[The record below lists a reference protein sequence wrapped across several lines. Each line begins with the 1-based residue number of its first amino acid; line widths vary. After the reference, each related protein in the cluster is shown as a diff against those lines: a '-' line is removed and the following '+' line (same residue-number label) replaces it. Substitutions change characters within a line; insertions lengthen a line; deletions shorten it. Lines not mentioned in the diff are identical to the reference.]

1 MDRIIASE
9 RIASVIKPDSITVLQ
24 GDFLATHVALDK
36 LYLLDKFEPNSSEK
50 SFSERKNYSEEE
62 IYKQYICNPENRHQF
77 IAVYGKSG
85 TGKSHLIRWF
95 ETRFEQEKPEN
106 EVILFIRRS
115 DNTLKGTIRQLLE
128 KPEVQEIANR
138 EVYERLVRASASVD
152 EEKLKDMIYH
162 NFIIE
167 IAHDDS
173 SHSVELTNVKRKRL
187 EALLNNEVMHSRLM
201 ESNGPIDRM
210 YSKVAETTKL
220 VDRDTVA
227 EFRAEDFYISADFYE
242 EMLSAGADRKS
253 EQMARELMADE
264 SGPEEAVKLAAYLN
278 QFVNDVIQRC
288 AGIEPGDFRQIFQD
302 IRKELYRL
310 GKNLTLF
317 IEDVTSFTGVDDA
330 LLDALIV
337 EHTGMNEGEHL
348 CRISSIVGTT
358 NDYLQNNFR
367 DNHKDRITKCVYIP
381 TDAMSEAGLFEFVG
395 RYLNVMSLPESVVSD
410 WAKNQARPEDYPV
423 HEVKEGTA
431 WEVVEIADGKK
442 LCLYPFTKN
451 SIRYL
456 YNEDLREGFRTPRY
470 IIRDLIE
477 PVVTDILNNPMAF
490 PSGKYTIGGVNQ
502 NLLIAVDRQITDEI
516 QKKRLIAF
524 LCIWGNGQPDQY
536 TENGVTYISGIRKEI
551 LEELNLPVI
560 TFTEVSAPKREATTE
575 GESKKRTAALPEKKE
590 PETATSVTAE
600 IQEKVGAATDAL
612 MQWSGGR
619 KIDISANVGISGV
632 LRAAVEDMNAFL
644 FSAIDWQAEGI
655 SMDHVNK
662 VKKSAVKIIALENQT
677 KGMGLYYMPANIESV
692 IVIGAFVRWRQY
704 GKSSWNYEPDADC
717 DAYFVTSWAHKIH
730 RTFVD
735 LVRAETKEKVP
746 YIDAA
751 MMTEIYRMILCGEVQ
766 GQTLRSFSMQTLLE
780 SSCKKVPGNT
790 SHSRE
795 WLDLASLVARDGE
808 TMHETVRQYFNIVQ
822 GGGGSI
828 VVLNE
833 PAFNEKLSRLK
844 NKKLQIP
851 EEKLN
856 LEDPVKLRRD
866 VYAKAKD
873 IMDRVDKVAQ
883 KELEKA
889 YLILQDIYECYGCNE
904 IEEDDINDFVETTGQ
919 FYAEAN
925 NSRINIQAITQQID
939 AIKKT
944 AKQIAKAI
952 RLVEDAR
959 EATDALT
966 ILLTFSGDPISRLI
980 PFQELLK
987 RVKSTA
993 QTVQTKV
1000 AERMAA
1006 LGETDSAISAT
1017 DRYYA
1022 ENVVISKWKEFLE
1035 RGEDDE

>member
-1 MDRIIASE
+1 
-9 RIASVIKPDSITVLQ
+9 
-24 GDFLATHVALDK
+24 
-36 LYLLDKFEPNSSEK
+36 
-50 SFSERKNYSEEE
+50 
-62 IYKQYICNPENRHQF
+62 
-77 IAVYGKSG
+77 
-85 TGKSHLIRWF
+85 
-95 ETRFEQEKPEN
+95 
-106 EVILFIRRS
+106 
-115 DNTLKGTIRQLLE
+115 
-128 KPEVQEIANR
+128 
-138 EVYERLVRASASVD
+138 
-152 EEKLKDMIYH
+152 
-162 NFIIE
+162 
-167 IAHDDS
+167 
-173 SHSVELTNVKRKRL
+173 
-187 EALLNNEVMHSRLM
+187 
-201 ESNGPIDRM
+201 
-210 YSKVAETTKL
+210 
-220 VDRDTVA
+220 
-227 EFRAEDFYISADFYE
+227 
-242 EMLSAGADRKS
+242 
-253 EQMARELMADE
+253 
-264 SGPEEAVKLAAYLN
+264 
-278 QFVNDVIQRC
+278 
-288 AGIEPGDFRQIFQD
+288 
-302 IRKELYRL
+302 
-310 GKNLTLF
+310 
-317 IEDVTSFTGVDDA
+317 
-330 LLDALIV
+330 
-337 EHTGMNEGEHL
+337 MNEGEHL

-423 HEVKEGTA
+423 HEVKEGAA
-431 WEVVEIADGKK
+431 WEFVEIADGKK

-456 YNEDLREGFRTPRY
+456 YNEKLSVGFRTPRY

-477 PVVTDILNNPMAF
+477 PIVTDILNNPMDF
-490 PSGKYTIGGVNQ
+490 PSGKYTAGADPTIA
-502 NLLIAVDRQITDEI
+502 NLIRSQVKDVKQRE
-516 QKKRLIAF
+516 RLRAF

-536 TENGVTYISGIRKEI
+536 TEDGITYISGIRKDI
-551 LEELNLPVI
+551 LEELNLPI
-560 TFTEVSAPKREATTE
+560 ISLTEVSAPQQEAATVV
-575 GESKKRTAALPEKKE
+575 ESKKSTVILPEKRE
-590 PETATSVTAE
+590 PEVVTSVSAQM
-600 IQEKVGAATDAL
+600 QEKVGAATDAL
-612 MQWSGGR
+612 MQWSSGK
-619 KIDISANVGISGV
+619 KIDVSANVGTSGV
-632 LRAAVEDMNAFL
+632 LRAALEDMNAFL
-644 FSAIDWQAEGI
+644 FSAIDWRAEGI

-662 VKKSAVKIIALENQT
+662 VKKSSVKIVALENQT
-677 KGMGLYYMPANIESV
+677 KGTGLYYMPADIESV

-704 GKSSWNYEPDADC
+704 GKSSWNYEPDADR

-730 RTFVD
+730 RTFVE

-889 YLILQDIYECYGCNE
+889 YLILQDIYECYGCDE

>member
-1 MDRIIASE
+1 MDRI
-9 RIASVIKPDSITVLQ
+9 IASVIKPDSITVLQ

-264 SGPEEAVKLAAYLN
+264 SGPEEAAKLAAYLN

-367 DNHKDRITKCVYIP
+367 DNHKDRITKCIYIP
-381 TDAMSEAGLFEFVG
+381 TDAMSEASLFEFVG

-410 WAKNQARPEDYPV
+410 WAKNQARSEDYPV
-423 HEVKEGTA
+423 HEVKEGAA
-431 WEVVEIADGKK
+431 WEFVEIADGKK

-456 YNEDLREGFRTPRY
+456 YNEKLSVGFRTPRY

-477 PVVTDILNNPMAF
+477 PIVTDILNNPMDF
-490 PSGKYTIGGVNQ
+490 PSGKYTAGADPTIA
-502 NLLIAVDRQITDEI
+502 NLIRSQVKDVKQRE
-516 QKKRLIAF
+516 RLRAF

-536 TENGVTYISGIRKEI
+536 TEDGVTYISGIRKDI
-551 LEELNLPVI
+551 LEELNLPI
-560 TFTEVSAPKREATTE
+560 ISFTEVSAPQQEAATVV
-575 GESKKRTAALPEKKE
+575 ESKKSTVILPEKRE
-590 PETATSVTAE
+590 PEVVTSVSAQM
-600 IQEKVGAATDAL
+600 QEKVGAATDAL
-612 MQWSGGR
+612 MQWSSGK
-619 KIDISANVGISGV
+619 KIDVSANVGTSGV
-632 LRAAVEDMNAFL
+632 LRAALEDMNAFL

-662 VKKSAVKIIALENQT
+662 VKKSSVKIVALENQT
-677 KGMGLYYMPANIESV
+677 KGTGLYYMPADIESV

-704 GKSSWNYEPDADC
+704 GKSSWNYEPDADR

-730 RTFVD
+730 RTFVE

-889 YLILQDIYECYGCNE
+889 YLILQDIYECYGCDE

>member
-36 LYLLDKFEPNSSEK
+36 LYLLDKFEYTPSEK
-50 SFSERKNYSEEE
+50 KNYSEEE
-62 IYKQYICNPENRHQF
+62 VYQKYICNPENRHQF

-264 SGPEEAVKLAAYLN
+264 SGPEEAAKLAVYLN

-423 HEVKEGTA
+423 HEVKEGAA
-431 WEVVEIADGKK
+431 WEFVEIADGKK

-456 YNEDLREGFRTPRY
+456 YNEKLSVGFRTPRY

-477 PVVTDILNNPMAF
+477 PIVTDILNNPMDF
-490 PSGKYTIGGVNQ
+490 PSGKYTAGADPTIA
-502 NLLIAVDRQITDEI
+502 NLIRSQVKDVKQRE
-516 QKKRLIAF
+516 RLRAF

-536 TENGVTYISGIRKEI
+536 TEDGVTYISGIRKDI
-551 LEELNLPVI
+551 LEELNLPI
-560 TFTEVSAPKREATTE
+560 ISLTEVSAPQQEAATVV
-575 GESKKRTAALPEKKE
+575 ESKKSTVILPEKRE
-590 PETATSVTAE
+590 PEVVTSVSAQM
-600 IQEKVGAATDAL
+600 QEKVGAATDAL
-612 MQWSGGR
+612 MQWSSGK
-619 KIDISANVGISGV
+619 KIDVSANVGTSGV
-632 LRAAVEDMNAFL
+632 LRAALEDMNAFL

-662 VKKSAVKIIALENQT
+662 VKKTSVKIVALENQT
-677 KGMGLYYMPANIESV
+677 KGTGLYYMPADIESV

-704 GKSSWNYEPDADC
+704 GKSSWNYEPDADR

-730 RTFVD
+730 RTFVE

-889 YLILQDIYECYGCNE
+889 YLILQDIYECYGCDE

>member
-36 LYLLDKFEPNSSEK
+36 LYLLDKFEYTPSEK
-50 SFSERKNYSEEE
+50 KNYSEEE
-62 IYKQYICNPENRHQF
+62 VYQKYICNPENRHQF

-264 SGPEEAVKLAAYLN
+264 SGPEEAAKLAAYLN

-367 DNHKDRITKCVYIP
+367 DNHKDRITKCIYIP
-381 TDAMSEAGLFEFVG
+381 TDAMSEASLFEFVG

-423 HEVKEGTA
+423 HEVKEGAA
-431 WEVVEIADGKK
+431 WEFVEIADGKK

-456 YNEDLREGFRTPRY
+456 YNEKLSVGFRTPRY

-477 PVVTDILNNPMAF
+477 PIVTDILNNPMDF
-490 PSGKYTIGGVNQ
+490 PSGKYTAGADPTIA
-502 NLLIAVDRQITDEI
+502 NLIRSQVKDVKQRE
-516 QKKRLIAF
+516 RLRAF

-536 TENGVTYISGIRKEI
+536 TEDGVTYISGIRKDI
-551 LEELNLPVI
+551 LEELNLPI
-560 TFTEVSAPKREATTE
+560 ISLTEVSAPQQEAATVV
-575 GESKKRTAALPEKKE
+575 ESKKSTVILPEKRE
-590 PETATSVTAE
+590 PEVVTSVSAQM
-600 IQEKVGAATDAL
+600 QEKVGAATDAL
-612 MQWSGGR
+612 MQWSSGK
-619 KIDISANVGISGV
+619 KIDVSANVGTSGV
-632 LRAAVEDMNAFL
+632 LRAALEDMNAFL

-662 VKKSAVKIIALENQT
+662 VKKSSVKIVALENQT
-677 KGMGLYYMPANIESV
+677 KGTGLYYMPADIESV

-704 GKSSWNYEPDADC
+704 GKSSWNYEPDADR

-730 RTFVD
+730 RTFVE

-889 YLILQDIYECYGCNE
+889 YLILQDIYECYGCDE

>member
-36 LYLLDKFEPNSSEK
+36 LYLLDKFEYTPSEK
-50 SFSERKNYSEEE
+50 KNYSEEE
-62 IYKQYICNPENRHQF
+62 VYQKYICNPENRHQF

-264 SGPEEAVKLAAYLN
+264 SGPEEAAKLAVYLN

-423 HEVKEGTA
+423 HEVKEGAA
-431 WEVVEIADGKK
+431 WEFVEIADGKK

-456 YNEDLREGFRTPRY
+456 YNEKLSVGFRTPRY

-477 PVVTDILNNPMAF
+477 PIVTDILNNPMDF
-490 PSGKYTIGGVNQ
+490 PSGKYTAGADPTIA
-502 NLLIAVDRQITDEI
+502 NLIRSQVKDVKQRE
-516 QKKRLIAF
+516 RLRAF

-536 TENGVTYISGIRKEI
+536 TEDGVTYISGIRKDI
-551 LEELNLPVI
+551 LEELNLPI
-560 TFTEVSAPKREATTE
+560 ISLTEVSAPQQEAATVV
-575 GESKKRTAALPEKKE
+575 ESKKSTVILPEKRE
-590 PETATSVTAE
+590 PEVVTSVSAQM
-600 IQEKVGAATDAL
+600 QEKVGAATDAL
-612 MQWSGGR
+612 MQWSSGK
-619 KIDISANVGISGV
+619 KIDVSANVGTSGV
-632 LRAAVEDMNAFL
+632 LRAALEDMNAFL

-662 VKKSAVKIIALENQT
+662 VKKSSVKIVALENQT
-677 KGMGLYYMPANIESV
+677 KGTGLYYMPADIESV

-704 GKSSWNYEPDADC
+704 GKSSWNYEPDADR

-730 RTFVD
+730 RTFVE

-889 YLILQDIYECYGCNE
+889 YLILQDIYECYGCDE

>member
-36 LYLLDKFEPNSSEK
+36 LYLLDKFEYTPSEK
-50 SFSERKNYSEEE
+50 KNYSEEE
-62 IYKQYICNPENRHQF
+62 VYQKYICNPENRHQF

-264 SGPEEAVKLAAYLN
+264 SGPEEAAKLAVYLN

-423 HEVKEGTA
+423 HEVKEGAA
-431 WEVVEIADGKK
+431 WEFVEIADGKK

-456 YNEDLREGFRTPRY
+456 YNEKLSVGFRTPRY

-477 PVVTDILNNPMAF
+477 PIVTDILNNPMDF
-490 PSGKYTIGGVNQ
+490 PSGKYTAGADPTIA
-502 NLLIAVDRQITDEI
+502 NLIRSQVKDVKQRE
-516 QKKRLIAF
+516 RLRAF

-536 TENGVTYISGIRKEI
+536 TEDGVTYISGIRKDI
-551 LEELNLPVI
+551 LEELNLPI
-560 TFTEVSAPKREATTE
+560 ISLTEVSAPQQEAATVV
-575 GESKKRTAALPEKKE
+575 ESKKSTVILPEKRE
-590 PETATSVTAE
+590 PEVVTSVSAQM
-600 IQEKVGAATDAL
+600 QEKVGAATDAL
-612 MQWSGGR
+612 MQWSSGK
-619 KIDISANVGISGV
+619 KIDVSANVGTSGV
-632 LRAAVEDMNAFL
+632 LRAALEDMNAFS

-662 VKKSAVKIIALENQT
+662 VKKSSVKIVALENQT
-677 KGMGLYYMPANIESV
+677 KGTGLYYMPADIESV

-704 GKSSWNYEPDADC
+704 GKSSWNYEPDADR

-730 RTFVD
+730 RTFVE

-889 YLILQDIYECYGCNE
+889 YLILQDIYECYGCDE

>member
-36 LYLLDKFEPNSSEK
+36 LCLLDKFEYTPSEK
-50 SFSERKNYSEEE
+50 KNYSEEE

-490 PSGKYTIGGVNQ
+490 PSGKYT
-502 NLLIAVDRQITDEI
+502 DR
-516 QKKRLIAF
+516 
-524 LCIWGNGQPDQY
+524 W
-536 TENGVTYISGIRKEI
+536 
-551 LEELNLPVI
+551 
-560 TFTEVSAPKREATTE
+560 
-575 GESKKRTAALPEKKE
+575 SKSKP
-590 PETATSVTAE
+590 S
-600 IQEKVGAATDAL
+600 
-612 MQWSGGR
+612 
-619 KIDISANVGISGV
+619 
-632 LRAAVEDMNAFL
+632 
-644 FSAIDWQAEGI
+644 
-655 SMDHVNK
+655 
-662 VKKSAVKIIALENQT
+662 
-677 KGMGLYYMPANIESV
+677 Y
-692 IVIGAFVRWRQY
+692 
-704 GKSSWNYEPDADC
+704 
-717 DAYFVTSWAHKIH
+717 
-730 RTFVD
+730 
-735 LVRAETKEKVP
+735 
-746 YIDAA
+746 
-751 MMTEIYRMILCGEVQ
+751 CG
-766 GQTLRSFSMQTLLE
+766 
-780 SSCKKVPGNT
+780 
-790 SHSRE
+790 
-795 WLDLASLVARDGE
+795 
-808 TMHETVRQYFNIVQ
+808 
-822 GGGGSI
+822 
-828 VVLNE
+828 
-833 PAFNEKLSRLK
+833 
-844 NKKLQIP
+844 
-851 EEKLN
+851 
-856 LEDPVKLRRD
+856 
-866 VYAKAKD
+866 
-873 IMDRVDKVAQ
+873 
-883 KELEKA
+883 
-889 YLILQDIYECYGCNE
+889 
-904 IEEDDINDFVETTGQ
+904 
-919 FYAEAN
+919 
-925 NSRINIQAITQQID
+925 
-939 AIKKT
+939 
-944 AKQIAKAI
+944 
-952 RLVEDAR
+952 
-959 EATDALT
+959 
-966 ILLTFSGDPISRLI
+966 
-980 PFQELLK
+980 
-987 RVKSTA
+987 
-993 QTVQTKV
+993 
-1000 AERMAA
+1000 
-1006 LGETDSAISAT
+1006 
-1017 DRYYA
+1017 
-1022 ENVVISKWKEFLE
+1022 
-1035 RGEDDE
+1035 

>member
-36 LYLLDKFEPNSSEK
+36 LYLLDKFEYTPSEK
-50 SFSERKNYSEEE
+50 KNYSEEE

-264 SGPEEAVKLAAYLN
+264 SGPEEAAKLAVYLN

-423 HEVKEGTA
+423 HEVKEGAA
-431 WEVVEIADGKK
+431 WEFVEIADGKK

-456 YNEDLREGFRTPRY
+456 YNEKLSVGFRTPRY

-477 PVVTDILNNPMAF
+477 PIVTDILNNPMDF
-490 PSGKYTIGGVNQ
+490 PSGKYTAGADPTIA
-502 NLLIAVDRQITDEI
+502 NLIRSQVKDVKQRE
-516 QKKRLIAF
+516 RLRAF

-536 TENGVTYISGIRKEI
+536 TEDGVTYISGIRKDI
-551 LEELNLPVI
+551 LEELNLPI
-560 TFTEVSAPKREATTE
+560 ISLTEVSAPQQEAATVV
-575 GESKKRTAALPEKKE
+575 ESKKSTVILPEKRE
-590 PETATSVTAE
+590 PEVVTSVSAQM
-600 IQEKVGAATDAL
+600 QEKVGVATDAL
-612 MQWSGGR
+612 MQWSSGK
-619 KIDISANVGISGV
+619 KIDVSANVGTSGV
-632 LRAAVEDMNAFL
+632 LRAALEDMNAFL

-662 VKKSAVKIIALENQT
+662 VKKSSVKIVALENQT
-677 KGMGLYYMPANIESV
+677 KGTGLYYMPADIESV

-704 GKSSWNYEPDADC
+704 GKSSWNYEPDADR

-730 RTFVD
+730 RTFVE

-844 NKKLQIP
+844 NKKLQIL

-889 YLILQDIYECYGCNE
+889 YLILQDIYECYGCDE

-966 ILLTFSGDPISRLI
+966 ILLAFSGDPISRLI

>member
-24 GDFLATHVALDK
+24 GDFLATHVALDR
-36 LYLLDKFEPNSSEK
+36 LYLLDKFEPNSAEK
-50 SFSERKNYSEEE
+50 SFYERRSYPEEE
-62 IYKQYICNPENRHQF
+62 VYQRYICNPENRHQF

-264 SGPEEAVKLAAYLN
+264 SGPEEAAKLAAYLN

-367 DNHKDRITKCVYIP
+367 DNHKDRITKCIYIP
-381 TDAMSEAGLFEFVG
+381 TDAMSEASLFEFVG

-423 HEVKEGTA
+423 HEVKEGAA
-431 WEVVEIADGKK
+431 WEFVEIADGKK

-456 YNEDLREGFRTPRY
+456 YNEKLSVGFRTPRY

-477 PVVTDILNNPMAF
+477 PIVTDILNNPMDF
-490 PSGKYTIGGVNQ
+490 PSGKYTAGADPTIA
-502 NLLIAVDRQITDEI
+502 NLIRSQVEDVKQRE
-516 QKKRLIAF
+516 RLRAF

-536 TENGVTYISGIRKEI
+536 TEDGVTYISGIRKDV
-551 LEELNLPVI
+551 LEELNLPII
-560 TFTEVSAPKREATTE
+560 TFTEVSSPKREAATVVE
-575 GESKKRTAALPEKKE
+575 FKKSTPTLPEKKE

-600 IQEKVGAATDAL
+600 AQEKISAATDAL
-612 MQWSGGR
+612 MQWSGGK
-619 KIDISANVGISGV
+619 KIDVSANVGTSGV
-632 LRAAVEDMNAFL
+632 LRTALEDMNAFL

-662 VKKSAVKIIALENQT
+662 VKKSSVKIVALENQT
-677 KGMGLYYMPANIESV
+677 KGTGLYYMPADIESV
-692 IVIGAFVRWRQY
+692 IIIGAFVRWRQY
-704 GKSSWNYEPDADC
+704 GKSSWNYEPDADR

-730 RTFVD
+730 RTFVE

-751 MMTEIYRMILCGEVQ
+751 MMTEIYRMILCGEIQ
-766 GQTLRSFSMQTLLE
+766 AQTLRSVSIQTLME

-795 WLDLASLVARDGE
+795 WLDLASLTARDGE
-808 TMHETVRQYFNIVQ
+808 VMHATVQKYFNIIQ
-822 GGGGSI
+822 GDSGGSI

-889 YLILQDIYECYGCNE
+889 HLILQDIYECYGCDE
-904 IEEDDINDFVETTGQ
+904 IEEDDITDFVETTGQ

-966 ILLTFSGDPISRLI
+966 ILLAFSGDPISRLI

>member
-36 LYLLDKFEPNSSEK
+36 LYLLDKFEYTPSEK
-50 SFSERKNYSEEE
+50 KNFSEEE
-62 IYKQYICNPENRHQF
+62 VYQKYICNPENRHQF

-264 SGPEEAVKLAAYLN
+264 SGPEEAAKLAAYLN

-367 DNHKDRITKCVYIP
+367 DNHKDRITKCIYIP
-381 TDAMSEAGLFEFVG
+381 TDAMSEASLFEFVG

-423 HEVKEGTA
+423 HEVKEGAA
-431 WEVVEIADGKK
+431 WEFVEVADGKK

-456 YNEDLREGFRTPRY
+456 YNEDLRKGHQTPRY

-477 PVVTDILNNPMAF
+477 PVVTDILNNPMTF
-490 PSGKYTIGGVNQ
+490 PSREYTKGKANQ
-502 NLLIAVDRQITDEI
+502 DLLSAIDRQITDGTQEN
-516 QKKRLIAF
+516 RLIAF

-536 TENGVTYISGIRKEI
+536 TKDGVTYISGIRKDI
-551 LEELNLPVI
+551 LEELNLPI
-560 TFTEVSAPKREATTE
+560 ISLTEVSAPQREAATVV
-575 GESKKRTAALPEKKE
+575 ESKKSTVVLPERKE
-590 PETATSVTAE
+590 PEVATSVNVQT
-600 IQEKVGAATDAL
+600 QEKVGAATDAL
-612 MQWSGGR
+612 MQWSSGK
-619 KIDISANVGISGV
+619 KIDVSANVGTSGV
-632 LRAAVEDMNAFL
+632 LRAALEDMNAFL

-662 VKKSAVKIIALENQT
+662 VKKSSVKIVALENQT
-677 KGMGLYYMPANIESV
+677 KGTGLYYMPADIESV
-692 IVIGAFVRWRQY
+692 IIIGAFVRWRQY
-704 GKSSWNYEPDADC
+704 GKSSWNYEPDADR

-730 RTFVD
+730 RTFVE

-751 MMTEIYRMILCGEVQ
+751 MMTEIYRMILCGEIQ
-766 GQTLRSFSMQTLLE
+766 AQTLRSVSIQTLME

-795 WLDLASLVARDGE
+795 WLDLASLTARDGE
-808 TMHETVRQYFNIVQ
+808 VMHATVQKYFNIIQ
-822 GGGGSI
+822 GDSGGSI

-833 PAFNEKLSRLK
+833 PAFNKKLSRLK

-889 YLILQDIYECYGCNE
+889 YLILQDIYECYGCDE

-939 AIKKT
+939 AVKKT

-966 ILLTFSGDPISRLI
+966 ILLAFSSDPISRLI

-1006 LGETDSAISAT
+1006 LGETDSAISAA
-1017 DRYYA
+1017 DRYCA
-1022 ENVVISKWKEFLE
+1022 ENMVISKWKEFLE

>member
-36 LYLLDKFEPNSSEK
+36 LYLLDKFEYTPSEK
-50 SFSERKNYSEEE
+50 KNYSEEE
-62 IYKQYICNPENRHQF
+62 VYQKYICNPENRHQF

-138 EVYERLVRASASVD
+138 EVYERLVRASDSVD

-264 SGPEEAVKLAAYLN
+264 SGPEEAAKLAVYLN

-423 HEVKEGTA
+423 HEVKEGAA
-431 WEVVEIADGKK
+431 WEFVEIADGKK

-456 YNEDLREGFRTPRY
+456 YNEKLSVGFRTPRY

-477 PVVTDILNNPMAF
+477 PIVTDILNNPMDF
-490 PSGKYTIGGVNQ
+490 PSGKYTAGADPTIA
-502 NLLIAVDRQITDEI
+502 NLIRSQVKDVKQRE
-516 QKKRLIAF
+516 RLRAF

-536 TENGVTYISGIRKEI
+536 TEDGITYISGIRKDI
-551 LEELNLPVI
+551 LEELNLPI
-560 TFTEVSAPKREATTE
+560 ISLTEVSAPQREAATVV
-575 GESKKRTAALPEKKE
+575 ESKKSTVVLPEKRE
-590 PETATSVTAE
+590 PEVVTSVSAQM
-600 IQEKVGAATDAL
+600 QEKVGAATDAL
-612 MQWSGGR
+612 MQWSSGK
-619 KIDISANVGISGV
+619 KIDVSANVGTSGV
-632 LRAAVEDMNAFL
+632 LRAALEDMNAFL

-662 VKKSAVKIIALENQT
+662 VKKSSVKIVALENQS
-677 KGMGLYYMPANIESV
+677 KGTGLYYMPADIESV

-704 GKSSWNYEPDADC
+704 GKSSWNYEPDADR

-730 RTFVD
+730 RTFVE

-889 YLILQDIYECYGCNE
+889 YLILQDIYECYGCDE

-939 AIKKT
+939 AVKKT

-966 ILLTFSGDPISRLI
+966 ILLAFSGDPISRLI

>member
-1 MDRIIASE
+1 M
-9 RIASVIKPDSITVLQ
+9 
-24 GDFLATHVALDK
+24 
-36 LYLLDKFEPNSSEK
+36 
-50 SFSERKNYSEEE
+50 
-62 IYKQYICNPENRHQF
+62 
-77 IAVYGKSG
+77 
-85 TGKSHLIRWF
+85 
-95 ETRFEQEKPEN
+95 
-106 EVILFIRRS
+106 
-115 DNTLKGTIRQLLE
+115 
-128 KPEVQEIANR
+128 
-138 EVYERLVRASASVD
+138 
-152 EEKLKDMIYH
+152 
-162 NFIIE
+162 
-167 IAHDDS
+167 
-173 SHSVELTNVKRKRL
+173 
-187 EALLNNEVMHSRLM
+187 
-201 ESNGPIDRM
+201 
-210 YSKVAETTKL
+210 
-220 VDRDTVA
+220 A
-227 EFRAEDFYISADFYE
+227 EFRAEDFYISADFYD

-264 SGPEEAVKLAAYLN
+264 SGPEEAAKLAAYLN

-358 NDYLQNNFR
+358 HDYLQNNFR

-381 TDAMSEAGLFEFVG
+381 TDAMSEASLFEFVG

-423 HEVKEGTA
+423 HEVKEGAA
-431 WEVVEIADGKK
+431 WEFVEIADGKR

-477 PVVTDILNNPMAF
+477 PVVTDILNNPMDF
-490 PSGKYTIGGVNQ
+490 PSGKYTAGADPTIA
-502 NLLIAVDRQITDEI
+502 NLIRSQVEDVKQRE
-516 QKKRLIAF
+516 RLRAF

-536 TENGVTYISGIRKEI
+536 TEDGVTYISGIRKDI
-551 LEELNLPVI
+551 LEELNLPI
-560 TFTEVSAPKREATTE
+560 ISLTDVSAPQQEAATVV
-575 GESKKRTAALPEKKE
+575 ESKKSTVILPEKRE
-590 PETATSVTAE
+590 PEVVTSVSAQM
-600 IQEKVGAATDAL
+600 QEKVGAATDAL
-612 MQWSGGR
+612 MQWSSGK
-619 KIDISANVGISGV
+619 KIDVSANVGTSGV
-632 LRAAVEDMNAFL
+632 LRAALEDMNTFL

-662 VKKSAVKIIALENQT
+662 VKKSSVKIVALENQT
-677 KGMGLYYMPANIESV
+677 KGTGLYYMPADIESV

-704 GKSSWNYEPDADC
+704 GKSSWNYEPDADR

-730 RTFVD
+730 RTFVE

-795 WLDLASLVARDGE
+795 WLDLVSLVARDGE

-873 IMDRVDKVAQ
+873 VMDRVDKVAQ

-889 YLILQDIYECYGCNE
+889 YLILQDIYECYGCDE
-904 IEEDDINDFVETTGQ
+904 IEEDDINDFVETTGR

-939 AIKKT
+939 AVKKT

-966 ILLTFSGDPISRLI
+966 ILLAFSGDPISRLI

-1022 ENVVISKWKEFLE
+1022 ENMVISKWKEFLE

>member
-36 LYLLDKFEPNSSEK
+36 LYLLDKFEDTPSEK
-50 SFSERKNYSEEE
+50 KNYSEEE
-62 IYKQYICNPENRHQF
+62 VYQKYICNPENRHQF

-264 SGPEEAVKLAAYLN
+264 SGPEEAAKLAAYLN

-358 NDYLQNNFR
+358 NDYLQHNFR

-423 HEVKEGTA
+423 HEVKEGAA
-431 WEVVEIADGKK
+431 WEFVEIADGKK

-456 YNEDLREGFRTPRY
+456 YNEDLRKGHQTPRY

-490 PSGKYTIGGVNQ
+490 PSKKYTGVANET
-502 NLLIAVDRQITDEI
+502 LLANVDGQITDKTQEN
-516 QKKRLIAF
+516 RLIAF

-536 TENGVTYISGIRKEI
+536 TEDGVTYISGIRKDI
-551 LEELNLPVI
+551 LEELNLPI
-560 TFTEVSAPKREATTE
+560 ISLTEVSAPQREVATVV
-575 GESKKRTAALPEKKE
+575 ESKKSTVVLPERKE
-590 PETATSVTAE
+590 PEVATSVNVQT
-600 IQEKVGAATDAL
+600 QEKVGAATDAL
-612 MQWSGGR
+612 MQWSGGK
-619 KIDISANVGISGV
+619 KIDVSANVGTSGV
-632 LRAAVEDMNAFL
+632 LRAALEDMNAFL

-662 VKKSAVKIIALENQT
+662 VKKSSVK
-677 KGMGLYYMPANIESV
+677 
-692 IVIGAFVRWRQY
+692 
-704 GKSSWNYEPDADC
+704 DC
-717 DAYFVTSWAHKIH
+717 CA
-730 RTFVD
+730 
-735 LVRAETKEKVP
+735 
-746 YIDAA
+746 
-751 MMTEIYRMILCGEVQ
+751 
-766 GQTLRSFSMQTLLE
+766 
-780 SSCKKVPGNT
+780 
-790 SHSRE
+790 
-795 WLDLASLVARDGE
+795 
-808 TMHETVRQYFNIVQ
+808 
-822 GGGGSI
+822 
-828 VVLNE
+828 
-833 PAFNEKLSRLK
+833 
-844 NKKLQIP
+844 
-851 EEKLN
+851 
-856 LEDPVKLRRD
+856 
-866 VYAKAKD
+866 
-873 IMDRVDKVAQ
+873 
-883 KELEKA
+883 
-889 YLILQDIYECYGCNE
+889 
-904 IEEDDINDFVETTGQ
+904 
-919 FYAEAN
+919 
-925 NSRINIQAITQQID
+925 
-939 AIKKT
+939 
-944 AKQIAKAI
+944 
-952 RLVEDAR
+952 
-959 EATDALT
+959 
-966 ILLTFSGDPISRLI
+966 
-980 PFQELLK
+980 
-987 RVKSTA
+987 
-993 QTVQTKV
+993 
-1000 AERMAA
+1000 
-1006 LGETDSAISAT
+1006 
-1017 DRYYA
+1017 
-1022 ENVVISKWKEFLE
+1022 
-1035 RGEDDE
+1035 

>member
-36 LYLLDKFEPNSSEK
+36 LYLLDKFEYTPSEK
-50 SFSERKNYSEEE
+50 KNYSEEE
-62 IYKQYICNPENRHQF
+62 VYQKYICNPENRHQF

-264 SGPEEAVKLAAYLN
+264 SGPEEAAKLAVYLN

-423 HEVKEGTA
+423 HEVKEGAA
-431 WEVVEIADGKK
+431 WEFVEIADGKK

-456 YNEDLREGFRTPRY
+456 YNEKLSVGFRTPRY

-477 PVVTDILNNPMAF
+477 PIVTDILNNPMDF
-490 PSGKYTIGGVNQ
+490 PSGKYTAGADPTIA
-502 NLLIAVDRQITDEI
+502 NLIRSQVKDVKQRE
-516 QKKRLIAF
+516 RLRAF

-536 TENGVTYISGIRKEI
+536 TEDGVTYISGIRKDI
-551 LEELNLPVI
+551 LEELNLPI
-560 TFTEVSAPKREATTE
+560 ISLTEVSAPQQEAATVV
-575 GESKKRTAALPEKKE
+575 ESKKSMVILPEKRE
-590 PETATSVTAE
+590 PEVVTSVSAQM
-600 IQEKVGAATDAL
+600 QEKVGAATDAL
-612 MQWSGGR
+612 MQWSSGK
-619 KIDISANVGISGV
+619 KIDVSANVGTSGV
-632 LRAAVEDMNAFL
+632 LRAALEDMNAFL

-662 VKKSAVKIIALENQT
+662 VKKSSVKIVALENQT
-677 KGMGLYYMPANIESV
+677 KGTGLYYMPADIESV

-704 GKSSWNYEPDADC
+704 GKSSWNYEPDADR

-730 RTFVD
+730 RTFVE

-889 YLILQDIYECYGCNE
+889 YLILQDIYECYGCDE

-966 ILLTFSGDPISRLI
+966 ILLTFSSDPISRLI

-993 QTVQTKV
+993 QIVQTKV

>member
-36 LYLLDKFEPNSSEK
+36 LYLLDKFEYTPSEK
-50 SFSERKNYSEEE
+50 KNYSEEE
-62 IYKQYICNPENRHQF
+62 VYQKYICNPENRHQF

-264 SGPEEAVKLAAYLN
+264 SGPEEAAKLAVYLN

-423 HEVKEGTA
+423 HEVKEGAA
-431 WEVVEIADGKK
+431 WEFVEIADGKK

-456 YNEDLREGFRTPRY
+456 YNEKLSVGFRTPRY

-477 PVVTDILNNPMAF
+477 PIVTDILNNPMDF
-490 PSGKYTIGGVNQ
+490 PSGKYTAGADPTIA
-502 NLLIAVDRQITDEI
+502 NLIRSQVKDVKQRE
-516 QKKRLIAF
+516 RLRAF

-536 TENGVTYISGIRKEI
+536 TEDGVTYISGIRKDI
-551 LEELNLPVI
+551 LEELNLPI
-560 TFTEVSAPKREATTE
+560 ISLTEVSAPQQEAATVV
-575 GESKKRTAALPEKKE
+575 ESKKSTVILPEKRE
-590 PETATSVTAE
+590 PEVVTSVSAQM
-600 IQEKVGAATDAL
+600 QEKVGVATDAL
-612 MQWSGGR
+612 MQWSSGK
-619 KIDISANVGISGV
+619 KIDVSANVGTSGV
-632 LRAAVEDMNAFL
+632 LRAALEDMNAFL

-662 VKKSAVKIIALENQT
+662 VKKSSVKIVALENQT
-677 KGMGLYYMPANIESV
+677 KGTGLYYMPADIESV

-704 GKSSWNYEPDADC
+704 GKSSWNYEPDADR

-730 RTFVD
+730 RTFVE

-844 NKKLQIP
+844 NKKLQIL

-889 YLILQDIYECYGCNE
+889 YLILQDIYECYGCDE

-966 ILLTFSGDPISRLI
+966 ILLAFSGDPISRLI

>member
-106 EVILFIRRS
+106 ELILFIRRS

-187 EALLNNEVMHSRLM
+187 GALLNNEVMHSRLM

-264 SGPEEAVKLAAYLN
+264 SGPEEAAKLAAYLN

-381 TDAMSEAGLFEFVG
+381 TDAMSEVGLFEFVG

-423 HEVKEGTA
+423 HDVKEGAA
-431 WEVVEIADGKK
+431 WEFVEIADGKK

-456 YNEDLREGFRTPRY
+456 YNEKLSVGFRTPRY

-477 PVVTDILNNPMAF
+477 PIVTDILNNPMDF
-490 PSGKYTIGGVNQ
+490 PSGKYTAGADPTIA
-502 NLLIAVDRQITDEI
+502 NLIRSQVEDVKQRE
-516 QKKRLIAF
+516 RLRAF

-536 TENGVTYISGIRKEI
+536 TDDGVTYISGIRKDI
-551 LEELNLPVI
+551 LEELNLPI
-560 TFTEVSAPKREATTE
+560 ISLTEVSAPQQEAATVV
-575 GESKKRTAALPEKKE
+575 ESKKSTVILPEKRE
-590 PETATSVTAE
+590 PEVVTSVSAQM
-600 IQEKVGAATDAL
+600 QEKVGAATDAL
-612 MQWSGGR
+612 MQWSSGK
-619 KIDISANVGISGV
+619 KIDVSANVGTSGV
-632 LRAAVEDMNAFL
+632 LRAALEDMNAFL

-662 VKKSAVKIIALENQT
+662 VKKSSVKIVALENQT
-677 KGMGLYYMPANIESV
+677 KGTGLYYMPADIESV

-704 GKSSWNYEPDADC
+704 GKSSWNYEPDADR

-730 RTFVD
+730 RTFVE
-735 LVRAETKEKVP
+735 LVRAETKEKVS
-746 YIDAA
+746 YVDAA

-833 PAFNEKLSRLK
+833 PAFNEKLSRLR

-889 YLILQDIYECYGCNE
+889 YLILQDIYECYGCDE

-966 ILLTFSGDPISRLI
+966 ILLAFSGDPISRLI

-1006 LGETDSAISAT
+1006 LGETDSVISAT

>member
-36 LYLLDKFEPNSSEK
+36 LYLLDKFEYTPSEK
-50 SFSERKNYSEEE
+50 KNYSEEE
-62 IYKQYICNPENRHQF
+62 VYQKYICNPENRHQF

-264 SGPEEAVKLAAYLN
+264 SGPEEAAKLAVYLN

-423 HEVKEGTA
+423 HEVKEGAA
-431 WEVVEIADGKK
+431 WEFVEIADGKK

-456 YNEDLREGFRTPRY
+456 YNEKLSVGFRTPRY

-477 PVVTDILNNPMAF
+477 PIVTDILNNPMDF
-490 PSGKYTIGGVNQ
+490 PSGKYTAGADPTIA
-502 NLLIAVDRQITDEI
+502 NLIRSQVKDVKQRE
-516 QKKRLIAF
+516 RLRAF

-536 TENGVTYISGIRKEI
+536 TEDGVTYISGIRKDI
-551 LEELNLPVI
+551 LEELNLPI
-560 TFTEVSAPKREATTE
+560 ISLTEVSAPQQEAATVV
-575 GESKKRTAALPEKKE
+575 ESKKSTVILPEKRE
-590 PETATSVTAE
+590 PEVVTSVSAQM
-600 IQEKVGAATDAL
+600 QEKVGAATDAL
-612 MQWSGGR
+612 MQWSSGK
-619 KIDISANVGISGV
+619 KIDVSANVGTSGV
-632 LRAAVEDMNAFL
+632 LRAALEDMNAFL

-662 VKKSAVKIIALENQT
+662 VKKSSVKIVALENQT
-677 KGMGLYYMPANIESV
+677 KGTGLYYMPADIESV

-704 GKSSWNYEPDADC
+704 GKSSWNYEPDADR

-730 RTFVD
+730 RTFVE

-889 YLILQDIYECYGCNE
+889 YLILQDIYECYGCDE

-966 ILLTFSGDPISRLI
+966 ILLTFSSDPISRLI

-993 QTVQTKV
+993 QIVQTKV

>member
-36 LYLLDKFEPNSSEK
+36 LYLLDKFEYTPSEK
-50 SFSERKNYSEEE
+50 KNYSEEE
-62 IYKQYICNPENRHQF
+62 VYQKYICNPENRHQF

-264 SGPEEAVKLAAYLN
+264 SGPEEAAKLAVYLN

-423 HEVKEGTA
+423 HEVKEGAA
-431 WEVVEIADGKK
+431 WEFVEIADGKK

-456 YNEDLREGFRTPRY
+456 YNEKLSVGFRTPRY

-477 PVVTDILNNPMAF
+477 PIVTDILNNPMDF
-490 PSGKYTIGGVNQ
+490 PSGKYTAGADPTIA
-502 NLLIAVDRQITDEI
+502 NLIRSQVKDVKQRE
-516 QKKRLIAF
+516 RLRAF

-536 TENGVTYISGIRKEI
+536 TEDGVTYISGIRKDI
-551 LEELNLPVI
+551 LEELNLPI
-560 TFTEVSAPKREATTE
+560 ISLTEVSAPQQEAATVV
-575 GESKKRTAALPEKKE
+575 ESKKSTVILPEKRE
-590 PETATSVTAE
+590 PEVVTSVSAQM
-600 IQEKVGAATDAL
+600 QEKVGAATDAL
-612 MQWSGGR
+612 MQWSSGK
-619 KIDISANVGISGV
+619 KIDVSANVGTSGV
-632 LRAAVEDMNAFL
+632 LRAALEDMNAFL

-662 VKKSAVKIIALENQT
+662 VKKSSVKIVALENQT
-677 KGMGLYYMPANIESV
+677 KGTGLYYMPADIESV

-704 GKSSWNYEPDADC
+704 GKSSWNYEPDADR

-735 LVRAETKEKVP
+735 LVRAETKEKVS

-889 YLILQDIYECYGCNE
+889 YLILQDIYECYGCDE

>member
-36 LYLLDKFEPNSSEK
+36 LYLLDKFEYTPSEK
-50 SFSERKNYSEEE
+50 KNYSEEE
-62 IYKQYICNPENRHQF
+62 VYQKYICNPENRHQF

-264 SGPEEAVKLAAYLN
+264 SGPEEAAKLAAYLN

-423 HEVKEGTA
+423 HEVKEGAA
-431 WEVVEIADGKK
+431 WEFVEIADGKK

-456 YNEDLREGFRTPRY
+456 YNEKLSVGFRTPRY

-477 PVVTDILNNPMAF
+477 PIVTDILNNPMDF
-490 PSGKYTIGGVNQ
+490 PSGKYTAGADPTIA
-502 NLLIAVDRQITDEI
+502 NLIRSQVKDVKQRE
-516 QKKRLIAF
+516 RLRAF

-536 TENGVTYISGIRKEI
+536 TEDGVTYISGIRKDI
-551 LEELNLPVI
+551 LEELNLPI
-560 TFTEVSAPKREATTE
+560 ISLTEVSAPQQEAATVV
-575 GESKKRTAALPEKKE
+575 ESKKSTVILPEKRE
-590 PETATSVTAE
+590 PEVVTSVSAQM
-600 IQEKVGAATDAL
+600 QEKVGAATDAL
-612 MQWSGGR
+612 MQWSSGK
-619 KIDISANVGISGV
+619 KIDVSANVGTSGV
-632 LRAAVEDMNAFL
+632 LRAALEDMNAFL

-662 VKKSAVKIIALENQT
+662 VKKSSVKIVALENQT
-677 KGMGLYYMPANIESV
+677 KGTGLYYMPADIESV

-704 GKSSWNYEPDADC
+704 GKSSWNYEPDADR

-730 RTFVD
+730 RTFVE

-889 YLILQDIYECYGCNE
+889 YLILQDIYECYGCDE

>member
-50 SFSERKNYSEEE
+50 SFSERKNYPEEE

-95 ETRFEQEKPEN
+95 EARFEQEKPEN

-264 SGPEEAVKLAAYLN
+264 SGPEEAAKLAAYLN
-278 QFVNDVIQRC
+278 QIVHDVIQRC

-367 DNHKDRITKCVYIP
+367 DNHKDRITKCIYIP
-381 TDAMSEAGLFEFVG
+381 TDAMSEASLFEFVG

-423 HEVKEGTA
+423 HEVKEGAA
-431 WEVVEIADGKK
+431 WEFVEIADGKK

-456 YNEDLREGFRTPRY
+456 YNEKLSEGFRTPRY

-477 PVVTDILNNPMAF
+477 PIVTDILNNPMDF
-490 PSGKYTIGGVNQ
+490 PSGKYTAGADPTIA
-502 NLLIAVDRQITDEI
+502 NLIRSQVEDVKQRE
-516 QKKRLIAF
+516 RLRAF

-536 TENGVTYISGIRKEI
+536 TEDGVTYISGIRKDI
-551 LEELNLPVI
+551 LEELNLPI
-560 TFTEVSAPKREATTE
+560 ISLTEVSAPQQEAATVV
-575 GESKKRTAALPEKKE
+575 ESKKSTVILPEKKE
-590 PETATSVTAE
+590 PEVSTSVSAQ

-612 MQWSGGR
+612 MQWSSGK
-619 KIDISANVGISGV
+619 KIDVSANVGTSGV
-632 LRAAVEDMNAFL
+632 LRAALEDMNAFL

-662 VKKSAVKIIALENQT
+662 VKKSSVKIVALENQT
-677 KGMGLYYMPANIESV
+677 KGTGLYYMPADIESV
-692 IVIGAFVRWRQY
+692 IVIGAFVRWRQC
-704 GKSSWNYEPDADC
+704 GKSSWNYEPDADR

-730 RTFVD
+730 RTFVE

-751 MMTEIYRMILCGEVQ
+751 MMTEIYRMILCGEIQ
-766 GQTLRSFSMQTLLE
+766 AQTLRSVSIQTLME

-795 WLDLASLVARDGE
+795 WLDLASLTARDGE
-808 TMHETVRQYFNIVQ
+808 VMHATVQKYFNIIQ
-822 GGGGSI
+822 GDSGGSI

-889 YLILQDIYECYGCNE
+889 YLILQDIYECYGCDE

-939 AIKKT
+939 AVKKT

-966 ILLTFSGDPISRLI
+966 ILLAFSGDPISRLI

-1006 LGETDSAISAT
+1006 LGETDSAISTT

-1022 ENVVISKWKEFLE
+1022 ENMVISKWKEFLE

>member
-36 LYLLDKFEPNSSEK
+36 LYLLDKFEYTPSEK
-50 SFSERKNYSEEE
+50 KNYSEEE
-62 IYKQYICNPENRHQF
+62 VYQKYICNPENRHQF

-201 ESNGPIDRM
+201 ESNGPIERM

-264 SGPEEAVKLAAYLN
+264 SGPEEAAKLAVYLN

-423 HEVKEGTA
+423 HEVKEGAA
-431 WEVVEIADGKK
+431 WEFVEIADGKK

-456 YNEDLREGFRTPRY
+456 CNEKLSVGFRTPRY

-477 PVVTDILNNPMAF
+477 PIVTDILNNPMDF
-490 PSGKYTIGGVNQ
+490 PSGKYTAGADPTIA
-502 NLLIAVDRQITDEI
+502 NLIRSQVKDVKQRE
-516 QKKRLIAF
+516 RLRAF

-536 TENGVTYISGIRKEI
+536 TEDGVTYISGIRKDI
-551 LEELNLPVI
+551 LEELNLPI
-560 TFTEVSAPKREATTE
+560 ISLTEVSAPQQEAATVV
-575 GESKKRTAALPEKKE
+575 ESKKSTVILPEKRE
-590 PETATSVTAE
+590 PEVVTSVSAQM
-600 IQEKVGAATDAL
+600 QEKVGAATDAL
-612 MQWSGGR
+612 MQWSSGK
-619 KIDISANVGISGV
+619 KIDVSANVGTSGV
-632 LRAAVEDMNAFL
+632 LRAALEDMNAFL

-662 VKKSAVKIIALENQT
+662 VKKSSVKIVALENQT
-677 KGMGLYYMPANIESV
+677 KGTGLYYMPADIESV

-704 GKSSWNYEPDADC
+704 GKSSWNYEPDADR

-730 RTFVD
+730 RTFVE

-766 GQTLRSFSMQTLLE
+766 GQTPRSFSMQTLLE

-889 YLILQDIYECYGCNE
+889 YLILQDIYECYGCDE

-939 AIKKT
+939 AVKKT

-966 ILLTFSGDPISRLI
+966 ILLAFSGDPISRLI

-1006 LGETDSAISAT
+1006 LDETDSAISAT

-1022 ENVVISKWKEFLE
+1022 ENMVISKWKEFLE